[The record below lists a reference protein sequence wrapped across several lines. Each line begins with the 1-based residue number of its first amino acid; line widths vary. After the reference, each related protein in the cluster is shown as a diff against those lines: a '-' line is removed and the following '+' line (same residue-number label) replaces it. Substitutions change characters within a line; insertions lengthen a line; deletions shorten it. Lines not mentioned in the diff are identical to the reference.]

1 MAGAALALRAGR
13 ARACAPAPRCVS
25 GAVKERSGRCRGPAA
40 VMGPPPLLLPVLP
53 VLVLWGLGGARAEDA
68 CDAPARLI
76 YAELEEKFRGTESFP
91 VGSQVSFI
99 CRPGYMKIPG
109 KSLTL
114 TCGPDLQWAPKE
126 QFCTERRCKHP
137 GELAN
142 GVVDVT
148 DLTFGSTATFSC
160 REGYRLF
167 GNQQVTCVIRNEGVD
182 WDREMPFCEV
192 IPCDPPPSI
201 ANGHHTEAA
210 NYVYQTAVSY
220 SCDDVPAGSHP
231 FSLIGSDTIFCT
243 SNEHS
248 NGVWSGPPP
257 QCRVVKCENPRV
269 KNGYKIS
276 GFESSYTYKDS
287 VQFVCNPG
295 YYMVGEDIISCAED
309 NTWSPPI
316 PTCEKNVCGAPE
328 VTNGAVVP
336 LKSVYNEGE
345 SVKIK
350 CNARCSFPD
359 GTKEVTVACQGQKT
373 WSYFPECR
381 CGPESPGSTPGTSP
395 GSIPGI
401 SSGSTPVINF
411 GRVVVG
417 QKPSYVVGDCITIEC
432 YAGYTLQGEAEI
444 RYMGGNQ
451 WSPGVPTC
459 QLSGYVIACICVLVV
474 IVVLLAA
481 FWAYKK
487 FFSQNG
493 ETPQPVWR
501 AQELLNLWI
510 LASEEPELFWDLSV
524 LH

>member
-1 MAGAALALRAGR
+1 MAGAAMALRAGR
-13 ARACAPAPRCVS
+13 GRACAPAPRCVS

-40 VMGPPPLLLPVLP
+40 VMGPLLLP

-68 CDAPARLI
+68 CGIPGRLQ
-76 YAELEEKFRGTESFP
+76 YAELEEKFRGIESFP
-91 VGSQVSFI
+91 VGSQVSFT

-114 TCGPDLQWAPKE
+114 TCGPDLQWSPKE

-201 ANGHHTEAA
+201 TNGHHTEAA

-220 SCDDVPAGSHP
+220 SCDAVPAGSDP

-243 SNEHS
+243 SDEHS

-276 GFESSYTYKDS
+276 GFGPSYTYKDS
-287 VQFVCNPG
+287 VQFVCDPG

-345 SVKIK
+345 SVQIK
-350 CNARCSFPD
+350 CNAHCSFPD
-359 GTKEVTVACQGQKT
+359 GTKEVTVTCQGQKT
-373 WSYFPECR
+373 WSYFPKCR
-381 CGPESPGSTPGTSP
+381 C
-395 GSIPGI
+395 
-401 SSGSTPVINF
+401 
-411 GRVVVG
+411 
-417 QKPSYVVGDCITIEC
+417 
-432 YAGYTLQGEAEI
+432 
-444 RYMGGNQ
+444 
-451 WSPGVPTC
+451 
-459 QLSGYVIACICVLVV
+459 GYVIACICVLVV

-493 ETPQPVWR
+493 KRDSTPCT
-501 AQELLNLWI
+501 AEYKMCK
-510 LASEEPELFWDLSV
+510 A
-524 LH
+524 

>member
-493 ETPQPVWR
+493 SYTVDESCKETC
-501 AQELLNLWI
+501 I
-510 LASEEPELFWDLSV
+510 LKAKAPAEMEDTEYMN
-524 LH
+524 